1 MQLFRKNL
9 RKSRR
14 VQSNL
19 GVLSVHVGSLDK
31 LGETIE
37 NSLDKA
43 SKTCKNSEQWSRVVS
58 TAGRIFILPDL
69 ISYST

>member
-1 MQLFRKNL
+1 M
-9 RKSRR
+9 
-14 VQSNL
+14 
-19 GVLSVHVGSLDK
+19 LSVHVGSLDK